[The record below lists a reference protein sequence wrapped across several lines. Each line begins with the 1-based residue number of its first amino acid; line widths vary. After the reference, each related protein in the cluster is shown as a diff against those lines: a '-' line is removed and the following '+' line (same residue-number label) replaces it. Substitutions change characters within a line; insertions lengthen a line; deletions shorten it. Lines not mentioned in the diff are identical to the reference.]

1 MFDTVHWKHFRN
13 IFLFLMT
20 CGVLYLVRFETWPGQ
35 LSTKIFWGGVLIAA
49 LMIAGQRRLSAWLS
63 LFLMAVVAWGTV
75 TAFGAYFRQAQIMVM
90 GPSDWDV
97 AAGCLAIFLT
107 IYCTW
112 RWGARPLAVLATLFV
127 IFALVGSA
135 LPPGIGHSPIDVAT
149 LVNHLFIGT
158 EGIFG
163 IALNTILHIVF
174 VFIILTALL
183 EVSGGSGAV
192 VALSMR
198 LFGKSTG
205 APGKV
210 SIAASALFGTMT
222 GAAVANVIASGSITI
237 PMMKKSGYKSSEAAA
252 IESVAS
258 TGSQLMP
265 PVLGSAGF
273 IMAEILQLPF
283 SQILLAAALPAFF
296 YYVTLFASVHASR
309 RNEGPETV
317 SIPLENNQ
325 KSARGLFLL
334 APIGVLLIGLLGL
347 GFTAAT
353 AAFLAIITVP
363 FATVLATGKWLTFQD
378 LWQAAVK
385 AANMMIP
392 IGLLGASAG
401 IIIGVFSLTGLGTKL
416 VNAVLFVSDGNI
428 MMVLLL
434 TMVSSIVLG
443 MGLPTVAV
451 YIILALTVA
460 PAMIQA
466 DVAPLAAHFFVF
478 YYGVLAAITPPVAL
492 ATIAAASVADSSIW
506 DTGWRGIK
514 LAIVPYA
521 LPFLFVLQPGL
532 LGIGDISDII
542 VAFCVAGAF
551 SIFALLVTTGYLFI
565 EIGKVFRWVFAAFAL
580 GVLTPSLQVWA
591 CIIGIA
597 LYAALLLWSSRL
609 LRSPSST

>member
-1 MFDTVHWKHFRN
+1 MFDTDYWKHVRN
-13 IFLFLMT
+13 VLLFLMT
-20 CGVLYLVRFETWPGQ
+20 CGVLYLVRYETWPGQ

-49 LMIAGQRRLSAWLS
+49 LMTPGQNRPLAWLS
-63 LFLMAVVAWGTV
+63 LLLMAVVGWCTV
-75 TAFGAYFRQAQIMVM
+75 VTFGAYFRQSQIMVL

-97 AAGCLAIFLT
+97 AAGCLAIILT

-112 RWGARPLAVLATLFV
+112 QWGARPLAVLAGLFIV
-127 IFALVGSA
+127 FALVGSA
-135 LPPGIGHSPIDVAT
+135 LPPGIGHSSIDLAT
-149 LVNHLFIGT
+149 LSNHLFIGT
-158 EGIFG
+158 EGIYG

-237 PMMKKSGYKSSEAAA
+237 PMMKQSGYKSSEAAA

-258 TGSQLMP
+258 TGSQIMP

-273 IMAEILQLPF
+273 IMAEILQIPF

-317 SIPLENNQ
+317 NIPLEEDQ
-325 KSARGLFLL
+325 KSARGMFLL
-334 APIGVLLIGLLGL
+334 APIAVLLIGLLGL
-347 GFTAAT
+347 GYTASTAAL
-353 AAFLAIITVP
+353 FAIISVP
-363 FATVLATGKWLTFQD
+363 FATVLATGKWLSFQSMA
-378 LWQAAVK
+378 QAAMR
-385 AANMMIP
+385 AANMMIS

-428 MMVLLL
+428 MLVLLL
-434 TMVSSIVLG
+434 TMISSIVLG

-466 DVAPLAAHFFVF
+466 EVAPLAAHFFVF

-492 ATIAAASVADSSIW
+492 ATIAAASVANASIW
-506 DTGWRGIK
+506 EAGWRGIK
-514 LAIVPYA
+514 MAIVPYS

-532 LGIGDISDII
+532 LGIGSMQDIAM
-542 VAFCVAGAF
+542 AFGVVSAF
-551 SIFALLVTTGYLFI
+551 SIFALLVTTGYLMV
-565 EIGKVFRWVFAAFAL
+565 EVGKVFRWIFAALAIT
-580 GVLTPSLQVWA
+580 VLVPSLQIWA
-591 CIIGIA
+591 CMIGVA
-597 LYAALLLWSSRL
+597 LFGALLLQTLRL
-609 LRSPSST
+609 RKLPPAA

>member
-1 MFDTVHWKHFRN
+1 MFDTGYWKRFRN
-13 IFLFLMT
+13 TFLFVMT
-20 CGVLYLVRFETWPGQ
+20 CCVLYLVPYETWPGQ
-35 LSTKIFWGGVLIAA
+35 LSTKVFWGGVLIAA
-49 LMIAGQRRLSAWLS
+49 LMTPGQRRASEWLS
-63 LFLMAVVAWGTV
+63 LLLIAVVAWCCVV
-75 TAFGAYFRQAQIMVM
+75 TFGSYFRQSQIMVM

-112 RWGARPLAVLATLFV
+112 RWGARPLAVLAV
-127 IFALVGSA
+127 IFIVFALVGSA
-135 LPPGIGHSPIDVAT
+135 LPPGIGHSPIDLAT
-149 LVNHLFIGT
+149 LVNHLYIGT

-163 IALNTILHIVF
+163 VALNTILHVVF
-174 VFIILTALL
+174 VFIVLTALL

-198 LFGKSTG
+198 LFGRSTG

-210 SIAASALFGTMT
+210 SIAASSLFGTMT

-258 TGSQLMP
+258 TGSQIMP

-273 IMAEILQLPF
+273 IMAEILQIPF

-317 SIPLENNQ
+317 NIPLDDDQ

-334 APIGVLLIGLLGL
+334 APIGVLLIGLLGF
-347 GFTAAT
+347 GYTASTSAFFAILSVPVAT
-353 AAFLAIITVP
+353 L
-363 FATVLATGKWLTFQD
+363 LATGKWLSIKAVSR
-378 LWQAAVK
+378 AAVR
-385 AANMMIP
+385 AADMMIS

-401 IIIGVFSLTGLGTKL
+401 IIIGIFSLTGLGTKL

-492 ATIAAASVADSSIW
+492 ATIAAASVANSSIW

-514 LAIVPYA
+514 MAIVPYA
-521 LPFLFVLQPGL
+521 LPFMFVLQPGL
-532 LGIGDISDII
+532 LGIGDLYDVM
-542 VAFCVAGAF
+542 VAVAVASAF
-551 SIFALLVTTGYLFI
+551 SIFALLVTTGYLI
-565 EIGKVFRWVFAAFAL
+565 VEVSKVFRWIFAL
-580 GVLTPSLQVWA
+580 LAVSVLIPSLQFWA
-591 CIIGIA
+591 CVIGMA
-597 LYAALLLWSSRL
+597 LFGVLLLRSARFL
-609 LRSPSST
+609 KSPSST

>member
-334 APIGVLLIGLLGL
+334 APIGFLLIGLLGL

>member
-1 MFDTVHWKHFRN
+1 MFDTAHWKHFRN

-63 LFLMAVVAWGTV
+63 LLLMGVVAWGTV
-75 TAFGAYFRQAQIMVM
+75 TAFGAYFRQAQIMVI

-97 AAGCLAIFLT
+97 AAGCMAILLT

-112 RWGARPLAVLATLFV
+112 RWGARPLAVLATLFI

-317 SIPLENNQ
+317 SIPLENDQ

-334 APIGVLLIGLLGL
+334 APIGVLLIGLLGM
-347 GFTAAT
+347 GYTAAT
-353 AAFLAIITVP
+353 AAFLAILSVP
-363 FATVLATGKWLTFQD
+363 FATVLATGKWLTLQA

-434 TMVSSIVLG
+434 TMISSIVLG

-514 LAIVPYA
+514 MAIVPYA

-532 LGIGDISDII
+532 LGIGEFSEII
-542 VAFCVAGAF
+542 VAFSVTGAF
-551 SIFALLVTTGYLFI
+551 SIFALLVTTGYLFV
-565 EIGKVFRWVFAAFAL
+565 EIGKVFRWVFAAFAVA
-580 GVLTPSLQVWA
+580 VLTPSLQVWA
-591 CIIGIA
+591 CVIGIA

-609 LRSPSST
+609 LKSPSST

>member
-1 MFDTVHWKHFRN
+1 MFDTAYWKHFRN

-49 LMIAGQRRLSAWLS
+49 LMIVGQRRLSAWLS
-63 LFLMAVVAWGTV
+63 LFLMGVVAWGTV

-210 SIAASALFGTMT
+210 SVAASALFGTMT

-353 AAFLAIITVP
+353 AAFLAIISVP

-542 VAFCVAGAF
+542 AAFCVAAAF
-551 SIFALLVTTGYLFI
+551 SIFALLVTTGYLFV

-580 GVLTPSLQVWA
+580 GVLTPSIQVWA
-591 CIIGIA
+591 CIIGIL
-597 LYAALLLWSSRL
+597 LYGALLLWSLRP